1 MQYGV
6 RYDSPTIMKGDLF
19 LEACDKLNTVGW
31 FVNSFISSNNVEVES
46 FFFLYS
52 AKTHSY
58 PKEPTR
64 ITQTFLCVK

>member
-46 FFFLYS
+46 FFFCIRPGHILIQKNLHELHKRFY
-52 AKTHSY
+52 
-58 PKEPTR
+58 
-64 ITQTFLCVK
+64 V